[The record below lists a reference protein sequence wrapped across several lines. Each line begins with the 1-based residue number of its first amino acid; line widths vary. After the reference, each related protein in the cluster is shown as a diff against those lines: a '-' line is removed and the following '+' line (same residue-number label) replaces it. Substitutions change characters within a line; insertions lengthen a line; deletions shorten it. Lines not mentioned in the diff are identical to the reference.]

1 MPLATTNFRYVGVN
15 ALAAGAPT
23 INGLLDAVYALG
35 QATTYASGAA
45 RTPGSASAWTWSR
58 EQLAGTTEAVYG
70 APPTNALNM
79 RYILGGATTVRAYT
93 FLSPDTATVTNQI
106 VGGMARGAGAYTS
119 WFNAQPF
126 TSGFSGYW
134 RVSRSVATVL
144 YNRVY
149 MWESQE
155 QVVILFVESSTGVSS
170 GYAAGAWIDP
180 MSTTSTT
187 GGESDGR
194 VYLMSTTGG
203 AVNMAATMWF
213 EYFGANS
220 TGLFTHG
227 TANSAAHCG
236 VFNIGTTTIV
246 PVGRVLTPGG
256 SAAFPAGWTSRSG
269 EIPRLPMP
277 MAQANST
284 FWGMLRSCWYTRDA
298 VSATTWRNVG
308 VDVGY
313 VVGSSTI
320 AAQDACVLTY

>member
-1 MPLATTNFRYVGVN
+1 MPLTTTNFRYVGVN
-15 ALAAGAPT
+15 ALAAGVPT
-23 INGLLDAVYALG
+23 IDGLINAVYALG

-45 RTPGSASAWTWSR
+45 RTPGSGSAWTWSR
-58 EQLAGTTEAVYG
+58 EQISGVTEAAYG
-70 APPTNALNM
+70 APPTNALNF
-79 RYILGGATTVRAYT
+79 RYILGGSATARAYT
-93 FLSPDTATVTNQI
+93 FLSPDTGTLTNIVTV
-106 VGGMARGAGAYTS
+106 GMARNAGAYTS

-134 RVSRSVATVL
+134 RASRAITTVQ
-144 YNRVY
+144 YDRVY

-155 QVVILFVESSTGVSS
+155 QCVVVFVESSTGVSS
-170 GYAAGAWIDP
+170 GAAFGAWIDP

-194 VYLMSTTGG
+194 VYLMCGTGS

-213 EYFGANS
+213 EYFGSSN
-220 TGLFTHG
+220 TGIFTHG
-227 TANSAAHCG
+227 TSSGAAHCG

-246 PVGRVLTPGG
+246 PVSRVLTPGG
-256 SAAFPAGWTSRSG
+256 AAAFPAGWTSRSG

-284 FWGMLRSCWYTRDA
+284 FWGMLRSVWYTRDA
-298 VSATTWRNVG
+298 VSATTWRNGG

-313 VVGSSTI
+313 VVGSSTTT
-320 AAQDACVLTY
+320 AQDACVLTY